1 MVPLE
6 GVRPARSRA
15 GLCLERFYSWSLVL
29 WGRRCCGAALI
40 GLPWSWDALGVKSG
54 IGSDS
59 GKCYQFSCPH

>member
-6 GVRPARSRA
+6 GVRPARSRV
-15 GLCLERFYSWSLVL
+15 GLCLEWFYSWSLVL

-40 GLPWSWDALGVKSG
+40 GLPQSWDAPGVKSG

-59 GKCYQFSCPH
+59 AKCYQLGRPR